1 MPRFVTRCGLDWHAA
16 LRGRAAKMDQENR
29 LCVFDPWRIRRDRLP
44 EQDWS
49 GRQPLRSIRSFGAV
63 GGDERNCDQ
72 VDQDPG

>member
-1 MPRFVTRCGLDWHAA
+1 
-16 LRGRAAKMDQENR
+16 MDQENR